1 MMRLKSELNQ
11 CKKQKSLQLQ
21 VSGQKQKDIVK
32 VVERSPGD
40 QATSTLDN
48 ILHVATPSYE
58 TPEEKVC

>member
-11 CKKQKSLQLQ
+11 CKKQKSLKLQ
-21 VSGQKQKDIVK
+21 VPGHRQKDIVK

-48 ILHVATPSYE
+48 ISHVATPSYG
-58 TPEEKVC
+58 TPEEKIC